1 MQRNTNQSARLLI
14 SFQITKMKPTTK
26 RRPYASSDQPPP
38 PDEPQRPPP
47 FRPPPEAR
55 PRVHP
60 NTTILHAIN
69 TDEPGSAARTR
80 PRVTRQPPERC
91 VIQASTRSRSATEP
105 AVWETLPR
113 QTPLSTNARK
123 LPTTRRAPTPREADH
138 KADAAT
144 EPRAAQ
150 TSTHPAKAQ
159 VTHSATQSDLAT
171 AAPLQLGRR
180 GTAKSAARTEARTPE
195 PLAERVQEVPATTTP
210 ACSNG
215 DGASVLALAKTN
227 VGTTPRPPQATRP
240 TVETSARPAT
250 HKTYAMTGPRSAQ
263 TKTTVRIESTPVQ
276 PEAQTSA
283 TTNVESTA
291 NHQTA
296 QTTATLSPM
305 AEISTL
311 PTPPITAAEEAT
323 PVSEIP
329 GFLEGL
335 VMTRQHFI
343 ERSKRTL
350 FFRGR
355 RLALQKLEGD
365 QVLVRYG
372 GGRCILPLFD

>member
-1 MQRNTNQSARLLI
+1 
-14 SFQITKMKPTTK
+14 MKPTTK

-69 TDEPGSAARTR
+69 TDDPRSAASSK
-80 PRVTRQPPERC
+80 PPPE
-91 VIQASTRSRSATEP
+91 
-105 AVWETLPR
+105 
-113 QTPLSTNARK
+113 TPLSTNARK

-180 GTAKSAARTEARTPE
+180 GTAKSAARTEARTAE

-240 TVETSARPAT
+240 TVEISARPAT

-276 PEAQTSA
+276 PEAQTPA
-283 TTNVESTA
+283 TTHVESTA

-296 QTTATLSPM
+296 QTTATPSPM

-323 PVSEIP
+323 PKQ
-329 GFLEGL
+329 LEK
-335 VMTRQHFI
+335 Q
-343 ERSKRTL
+343 
-350 FFRGR
+350 
-355 RLALQKLEGD
+355 Q
-365 QVLVRYG
+365 
-372 GGRCILPLFD
+372 

>member
-69 TDEPGSAARTR
+69 TDDPGSAARTR
-80 PRVTRQPPERC
+80 PRVPRQPPERC

-159 VTHSATQSDLAT
+159 VTHSATQSDLTT

-180 GTAKSAARTEARTPE
+180 GTAKSAARTEARTAE

-240 TVETSARPAT
+240 TVEISARPAT
-250 HKTYAMTGPRSAQ
+250 HKTYASKPSDGSNNGDTKPHGRDQHTTNPAYHGGRRSDTGKRDSRVLGRAGDDETTLHRALQTNAVLPRPTVGP
-263 TKTTVRIESTPVQ
+263 TKTRRRPGIGAVRRWTM
-276 PEAQTSA
+276 
-283 TTNVESTA
+283 
-291 NHQTA
+291 H
-296 QTTATLSPM
+296 
-305 AEISTL
+305 
-311 PTPPITAAEEAT
+311 PTF
-323 PVSEIP
+323 V
-329 GFLEGL
+329 
-335 VMTRQHFI
+335 
-343 ERSKRTL
+343 
-350 FFRGR
+350 
-355 RLALQKLEGD
+355 
-365 QVLVRYG
+365 
-372 GGRCILPLFD
+372 